1 MNAYFN
7 EWPRFKAR
15 LPVKEL
21 TFGSKQFQN
30 GRLVAIHS
38 YV

>member
-7 EWPRFKAR
+7 EWPRFQAR

-21 TFGSKQFQN
+21 IPFRRTLTVL
-30 GRLVAIHS
+30 RLP
-38 YV
+38 